1 MNAIP
6 VAKEL
11 QSEVHELLKLFFTT
25 PVTSASA
32 VRSFSTLRR
41 IKTYLRS
48 TMPQRRLND
57 LIYNIRQDVL
67 AQVDMTA
74 VAKEFIQLNEQRRLV
89 FGRFKDH

>member
-11 QSEVHELLKLFFTT
+11 QSEVHKLLKLFFTI
-25 PVTSASA
+25 PVTTASA
-32 VRSFSTLRR
+32 ERFFSTLRR

-48 TMPQRRLND
+48 TTTQRRLND
-57 LIYNIRQDVL
+57 LMYNIHQDVL

-74 VAKEFIQLNEQRRLV
+74 VTKEYIQQNERLTLA
-89 FGRFKDH
+89 FGKFKDH